1 MFSLPALLK
10 QLLRKVMNIGDIT
23 NGRLPK
29 SKNLHQRQVDQV
41 ANGDLKNSR
50 HEVPDGLLNPQD
62 SVAISEEA
70 RRALA
75 EDQKRLQEFEQAR
88 QAFDASPSL
97 SEERIN
103 EIRERIQSAYYS
115 RPEILAQIASRIT
128 QNLSES
134 DKGS

>member
-1 MFSLPALLK
+1 MFSPPALLK
-10 QLLRKVMNIGDIT
+10 HLLRKIMNIGDIT

-29 SKNLHQRQVDQV
+29 PKNLQQRQVDQV
-41 ANGDLKNSR
+41 TNGDLKNSR
-50 HEVPDGLLNPQD
+50 QEVPDGLQHPQD

-103 EIRERIQSAYYS
+103 EIRERISSAYYS

-128 QNLSES
+128 QDLGES
-134 DKGS
+134 NKGA